1 MLARRGPYLTHVEQA
16 ERDAQGRWSRGSG
29 NPAGRPRGSKNRTPR
44 RRTADRE
51 RAAEWTEHDWSV
63 FYQRTF
69 QETEGGLA
77 EKHGAAY
84 AGCIALWLLLS
95 SPSQRCGLCAHCGK
109 PPLTAEAPPS
119 RRSLRSRGS
128 GPSAK
133 AGLSHNVPNLRGCEA
148 ARSTLAFCCPS
159 GPEQQPKRNAIVAH
173 SVEPVLPLSSDCL
186 EARDHRDGRRPL
198 GLSFGNSMSQRANV

>member
-109 PPLTAEAPPS
+109 PLD
-119 RRSLRSRGS
+119 
-128 GPSAK
+128 
-133 AGLSHNVPNLRGCEA
+133 
-148 ARSTLAFCCPS
+148 
-159 GPEQQPKRNAIVAH
+159 I
-173 SVEPVLPLSSDCL
+173 PLSSISGAPIRVDGAWVHWGCL
-186 EARDHRDGRRPL
+186 PWFSRARWDAAKNALWRL
-198 GLSFGNSMSQRANV
+198 GITGNAA